1 MSAED
6 IAHRVLDNLRLLVA
20 VVTCKLREVLEAET
34 DGHLVASGGRNQVVD
49 TTEIDGRKLV
59 DDDGTFQLSFLVH
72 QFDDARI
79 VQAESR
85 RIDILPVRIIA
96 HAEDFGVFG
105 IVQVKGEIVSRH
117 HPVKLWRD
125 HSRKRDFRTCY
136 LALELVLSSTLPC
149 VHKGGKI
156 VFEGRIRG
164 KNREDIG
171 IRLVKKFD
179 CMRERA
185 ILSVLVNPQI
195 PDDCGKQDN
204 R

>member
-1 MSAED
+1 MD
-6 IAHRVLDNLRLLVA
+6 YLCLLVS
-20 VVTCKLREVLEAET
+20 VVACKLREVLEAET

-59 DDDGTFQLSFLVH
+59 NDDGTFQLSFLVY

-85 RIDILPVRIIA
+85 RIDILSVRIIA
-96 HAEDFGVFG
+96 HAEDFWMFG
-105 IVQVKGEIVSRH
+105 IVQIQSKIIPCH

-125 HSRKRDFRTCY
+125 HSRKRNFRTCY
-136 LALELVLSSTLPC
+136 LALELVLSSALPC
-149 VHKGGKI
+149 IHKGGKI

-171 IRLVKKFD
+171 IWLVKKFN

>member
-1 MSAED
+1 MDMDCRCWRILPNRS
-6 IAHRVLDNLRLLVA
+6 DNDFAVSPTTCPLKILPTVFWITFASLVA

-96 HAEDFGVFG
+96 HAEDFWGV
-105 IVQVKGEIVSRH
+105 
-117 HPVKLWRD
+117 RD
-125 HSRKRDFRTCY
+125 CS
-136 LALELVLSSTLPC
+136 
-149 VHKGGKI
+149 
-156 VFEGRIRG
+156 
-164 KNREDIG
+164 
-171 IRLVKKFD
+171 
-179 CMRERA
+179 
-185 ILSVLVNPQI
+185 NPA
-195 PDDCGKQDN
+195 
-204 R
+204 